1 MLSKSH
7 GDHRWRLTCWTKRVS
22 IVELVFCNEFTVF
35 LVIIRNQIPREPG
48 QCFRVS
54 LHKYVTVTLL
64 YSLGPPFSAKTQLW
78 SIETWTQQEF
88 WKCGSKML
96 AADPLNPVN
105 CEMGPPWMRLVCPSS
120 PTAVRLDWDL
130 GIWQPDQ
137 HLELVVVFIKPFP
150 NHICSVAAEAT
161 AIRDYCFHEGV

>member
-1 MLSKSH
+1 MLSKSR

-35 LVIIRNQIPREPG
+35 LVIIQNQIPREPG

-88 WKCGSKML
+88 WRCGSKML

-120 PTAVRLDWDL
+120 PTAARLDWDPESQINTLNLLLCSSNHSQTIFAVWQQRPLLL
-130 GIWQPDQ
+130 GT
-137 HLELVVVFIKPFP
+137 
-150 NHICSVAAEAT
+150 T
-161 AIRDYCFHEGV
+161 ASMKGFS